1 MDPLLLSSLVSP
13 ELALDGLRWVVQLES
28 GKCSDLLLPIMSL
41 PFADE
46 EIQMSAQDPSF
57 TQAPVG
63 VVSV

>member
-1 MDPLLLSSLVSP
+1 MLSPLPSLVSA
-13 ELALDGLRWVVQLES
+13 ESALDGLLWLVQREP
-28 GKCSDLLLPIMSL
+28 GKFSNLLLPIVSL
-41 PFADE
+41 PFAAE